1 MKRGRMPTAG
11 RLIVV
16 SNRLPFTA
24 REREGGLEFT
34 PSVGGLATGLAS
46 YRESLQERPQGPRR
60 FLWVGWPGSTVSEER
75 QREVRA
81 RSLDEFSAVP
91 VFLSEAEI
99 DKFYQGFC
107 NKTIWPL
114 FHCFQV
120 YTNYDEEHW
129 ERYVEV
135 NRTFCRTLAGLLR
148 PGDTLWIHDYHLML
162 LPGMVREIAPAATI
176 GFFLHIPFPNYEL
189 FRLLPSRWRHD
200 ILKGLLGA
208 DLVGFHTNDYRQ
220 DFLKCVLRILGHD
233 SQIGELLVGDRV
245 VRAEAFP
252 MGIDYAKYRDGAG
265 APEVRA
271 ESLDLRRRM
280 DGARIILSI
289 DRLDYTKGIVNRLEG
304 FETFLDHHPDRR
316 GGVVLVMV
324 VVPSRVAVEHYEMMK
339 GQIEALV
346 GRINGRFGRP
356 GWTPVVYMYRSLPFA
371 PLAALYA
378 ASDIA
383 LVTPLR
389 DGMNLVAKEYIACRT
404 DRTGVLILSEMAGAA
419 QELLEAVTINPNS
432 RHEIAEAIDGALRMP
447 EPEQV
452 RRNTAMQGRIERY
465 DVVRWVADFMEELSG
480 VKGKSRMYLARR
492 LTGPVRATVAEAW
505 RAGRRRLLLLDY
517 DGTLVPFAADPG
529 AAVPAPPLLALIGDL
544 CGQPG
549 TDVVIVSG
557 RDKAFLEHWFADT
570 VTGLV
575 AEHGAWIREK
585 GRTWRKTAKRTGAW
599 KSKLK
604 PMFERYAE
612 RVPGAFVEEKD
623 FALVWHYRAAE
634 RGPAK
639 LAAQELKDQLLAL
652 TANIDVHVLQGN
664 KTVEARVAGV
674 NKGTAGLHF
683 LARKSYDFVLSIG
696 DDATDEDLFAV
707 LPETAWSIRVGMGA
721 TLARYNIAGVE
732 EVLRLLA
739 ELATPKNAP

>member
-24 REREGGLEFT
+24 RESEGGLEFT

-46 YRESLQERPQGPRR
+46 YRETLQERPQGPRR
-60 FLWVGWPGSTVSEER
+60 FLWVGWPGSTVSQER

-81 RSLDEFSAVP
+81 RSLAEFSAVP

-129 ERYVEV
+129 KRYVEV

-162 LPGMVREIAPAATI
+162 LPGMIREIAPAATI

-189 FRLLPSRWRHD
+189 FRLLPSRWRRD

-304 FETFLDHHPDRR
+304 FETFL
-316 GGVVLVMV
+316 
-324 VVPSRVAVEHYEMMK
+324 
-339 GQIEALV
+339 
-346 GRINGRFGRP
+346 
-356 GWTPVVYMYRSLPFA
+356 
-371 PLAALYA
+371 
-378 ASDIA
+378 
-383 LVTPLR
+383 
-389 DGMNLVAKEYIACRT
+389 
-404 DRTGVLILSEMAGAA
+404 
-419 QELLEAVTINPNS
+419 
-432 RHEIAEAIDGALRMP
+432 
-447 EPEQV
+447 
-452 RRNTAMQGRIERY
+452 
-465 DVVRWVADFMEELSG
+465 
-480 VKGKSRMYLARR
+480 
-492 LTGPVRATVAEAW
+492 
-505 RAGRRRLLLLDY
+505 
-517 DGTLVPFAADPG
+517 
-529 AAVPAPPLLALIGDL
+529 
-544 CGQPG
+544 
-549 TDVVIVSG
+549 
-557 RDKAFLEHWFADT
+557 
-570 VTGLV
+570 
-575 AEHGAWIREK
+575 
-585 GRTWRKTAKRTGAW
+585 
-599 KSKLK
+599 
-604 PMFERYAE
+604 
-612 RVPGAFVEEKD
+612 
-623 FALVWHYRAAE
+623 
-634 RGPAK
+634 
-639 LAAQELKDQLLAL
+639 
-652 TANIDVHVLQGN
+652 
-664 KTVEARVAGV
+664 
-674 NKGTAGLHF
+674 
-683 LARKSYDFVLSIG
+683 
-696 DDATDEDLFAV
+696 
-707 LPETAWSIRVGMGA
+707 
-721 TLARYNIAGVE
+721 
-732 EVLRLLA
+732 
-739 ELATPKNAP
+739 